1 MDTICTNGLFDS
13 CKDFCMS
20 SCQGKLNV
28 IFLLSIEA
36 EKPIVG
42 VGEFLLFYIG
52 TELSAPP
59 FYCLPVFALMVFP
72 LTIAHPHNN
81 LL

>member
-1 MDTICTNGLFDS
+1 
-13 CKDFCMS
+13 MS
-20 SCQGKLNV
+20 F
-28 IFLLSIEA
+28 FLLSIEA